1 MSDVSGEDDHLEQA
15 EHRPGQTRHRAE
27 PSGGTAPRHHRAV
40 PLRRHRREAR
50 LNLLSRLAWRDMT
63 QHRYRSMV
71 IVMLIALPVIFV
83 TAMGTALEAQ
93 YLTPNDQIRDILGDA
108 DFIVERIDNWD
119 GHCRQ
124 DGLSRRSCGDSAVD
138 STPAELETEQSKALE
153 KLTLADH
160 ELHRMRT
167 ARQPLRWGQTWVNVR
182 VYGIDLTTM
191 LNRRLVIP
199 NTPMPA
205 AGEMW
210 ASANTAKQ
218 FDWQVGT
225 TVSMNGRQYLLT
237 GLVRSSKTWEPE
249 VWVRPES
256 SLVVSDTFPTY
267 FVRGPQLTAAQVDH
281 LNDMGLAV
289 VSRTALSGDYSIGVR
304 TQLLAQIL
312 TGGALVA
319 LISATVAASAF
330 VICAQRQRQ
339 TLSIL
344 GTTGAVEHQ
353 LVGIVLQQGLV
364 LGLAGSLLGVVLGC
378 GGANFVIWLQDLNS
392 LDYPVPMSFR
402 WRYALCAIVMG
413 MVASMMASWLP
424 ARQVASTN
432 PLRGVRDVLRPP
444 RRLGDRWVILVLSVL
459 AFAVMIVVPRSTAAG
474 HSVTQLADSEV
485 LLPVLL
491 SVMLLYPAVLMTI
504 PWVLHW
510 SVGKFPRR
518 RVYATLAL
526 RDMDRHR
533 ERASACVAASMAV
546 MTLFSSVLCI
556 GGFVD
561 QVDVDHYTPKLP
573 GNVAVLESTLVPG
586 RPVPEAVRTQQVA
599 VVQATVGPVDHVA
612 EELIRQPGC
621 RRRSGC
627 DILTAQV
634 SSAGARPAS
643 EESHTGLREVTGSQ
657 IPIVV
662 DDDGSLYTVITGH
675 EPDAAVLDALHRG
688 PVVLNHDQLEDGK
701 LTVGMFSEAATQL
714 SQVQQVD
721 AFRAPFHTEATQV
734 PVLIGRDAAARLLGV
749 VDQDVLT
756 SEGDMWARVPQ
767 GISAHDR
774 RTINRSL
781 MAASGPTSTL
791 VMDSGP
797 SRMGRTIV
805 NRGTG
810 IAIVML
816 MAIGMLTTV
825 LTLADSRPQRETL
838 SSIGASRESMRRM
851 TAIQTLISTLVG
863 HVSGAVVGAVPPLI
877 ALSLLRRHATL
888 TWVPWGQLA
897 GLVFGVPIVL
907 GGMVHLTVRSV
918 PEWRRRVM

>member
-402 WRYALCAIVMG
+402 WRYTLCAIVMG

>member
-1 MSDVSGEDDHLEQA
+1 
-15 EHRPGQTRHRAE
+15 
-27 PSGGTAPRHHRAV
+27 
-40 PLRRHRREAR
+40 
-50 LNLLSRLAWRDMT
+50 MT

-402 WRYALCAIVMG
+402 WRYALCTIVMG

-634 SSAGARPAS
+634 SSAGALPAS
-643 EESHTGLREVTGSQ
+643 EESHTGLLEVTGSQ

-662 DDDGSLYTVITGH
+662 DDDGSLYTIITGH

-721 AFRAPFHTEATQV
+721 AFRAPSHTEATQV

-749 VDQDVLT
+749 ADQDVQT
-756 SEGDMWARVPQ
+756 SEGDVWARVPQ
-767 GISAHDR
+767 GVSAHDR

-825 LTLADSRPQRETL
+825 LTLADSRSQRETL

-851 TAIQTLISTLVG
+851 TAIQTLISTFVG
-863 HVSGAVVGAVPPLI
+863 HVAGALVGAVPPII
-877 ALSLLRRHATL
+877 ALSLLGQHATL

-897 GLVFGVPIVL
+897 GLVFGVPIAL
-907 GGMVHLTVRSV
+907 GGMVYLTVRSV

>member
-15 EHRPGQTRHRAE
+15 EHRPGQTGHRAE
-27 PSGGTAPRHHRAV
+27 PSGGAAPRHHRAV
-40 PLRRHRREAR
+40 LFRHGHRREAR

-138 STPAELETEQSKALE
+138 STPGELETEQSKALE
-153 KLTLADH
+153 KLTLDNH

-167 ARQPLRWGQTWVNVR
+167 ARQPLRWGKTWVNVQ
-182 VYGIDLTTM
+182 VYGIDLTSM

-199 NTPMPA
+199 NAPMPA

-210 ASANTAKQ
+210 ASATTAKQ
-218 FDWQVGT
+218 FNWQVGT
-225 TVSMNGRQYLLT
+225 TVSMDGRQYLLT

-256 SLVVSDTFPTY
+256 SLVVSDTFPSY
-267 FVRGPQLTAAQVDH
+267 FVSGPQLTAAQVDH

-289 VSRTALSGDYSIGVR
+289 VSRAALSGDYSLEVR

-344 GTTGAVEHQ
+344 GTTGAVERQ

-364 LGLAGSLLGVVLGC
+364 LGSTGSILGAVLGC
-378 GGANFVIWLQDLNS
+378 GGANFVIWLQNLNS

-413 MVASMMASWLP
+413 MASSLMASWLP

-432 PLRGVRDVLRPP
+432 PLLGVRDVLRPP
-444 RRLGDRWVILVLSVL
+444 RRLGGRWIILILSLL
-459 AFAVMIVVPRSTAAG
+459 AFAVMIVVPHTTAAG

-491 SVMLLYPAVLMTI
+491 SVMLLYPAILMTI

-510 SVGKFPRR
+510 SVGKFPKR

-526 RDMDRHR
+526 RDMDRNR

-546 MTLFSSVLCI
+546 MTLVSSVLTI

-561 QVDVDHYTPKLP
+561 RLNVDHYTPRLP
-573 GNVAVLESTLVPG
+573 RNVAVLESTVAPG
-586 RPVPEAVRTQQVA
+586 RPVPEVVRTQQIA
-599 VVQATVGPVDHVA
+599 VVQATVGPVDHVT
-612 EELIRQPGC
+612 EELIKQPGC

-634 SSAGARPAS
+634 PNAGARPAS
-643 EESHTGLREVTGSQ
+643 EGPHTGLREVTGSQ
-657 IPIVV
+657 LPVV
-662 DDDGSLYTVITGH
+662 IDDGSLYKVITGH

-701 LTVGMFSEAATQL
+701 LTIGMFSEAATQL
-714 SQVQQVD
+714 SQVRQVD

-749 VDQDVLT
+749 ADQDVQT
-756 SEGDMWARVPQ
+756 SGGDIWARTPH

-774 RTINRSL
+774 RAISRSL
-781 MAASGPTSTL
+781 TAASGPTSTL
-791 VMDSGP
+791 VLDSGP

-825 LTLADSRPQRETL
+825 LTLADSRSQRETL

-851 TAIQTLISTLVG
+851 TAIQTLISTFVG
-863 HVSGAVVGAVPPLI
+863 HVAGALVGAVPPII
-877 ALSLLRRHATL
+877 ALSLLGQHTTL

-907 GGMVHLTVRSV
+907 GGMVYLTVRSV

>member
-1 MSDVSGEDDHLEQA
+1 
-15 EHRPGQTRHRAE
+15 
-27 PSGGTAPRHHRAV
+27 
-40 PLRRHRREAR
+40 
-50 LNLLSRLAWRDMT
+50 MT

-182 VYGIDLTTM
+182 VYGIDLTSM

-344 GTTGAVEHQ
+344 GTTGAVERQ

-364 LGLAGSLLGVVLGC
+364 LGLTGSILGAVLGC

-413 MVASMMASWLP
+413 MVASLMASWLP

-459 AFAVMIVVPRSTAAG
+459 AFAVMIVVPRSTSAG
-474 HSVTQLADSEV
+474 HSATQLADSEV

-573 GNVAVLESTLVPG
+573 SNVAVLESTLAPG

-634 SSAGARPAS
+634 SSAGALPAS
-643 EESHTGLREVTGSQ
+643 EESHTGLLEVTGSQ

-662 DDDGSLYTVITGH
+662 DDDGSLYTIITGH

-721 AFRAPFHTEATQV
+721 AFRAPSHTEATQV

-749 VDQDVLT
+749 ADQDVQT

-767 GISAHDR
+767 GVSAHDR

-825 LTLADSRPQRETL
+825 LTLTDSRPQRETL

>member
-1 MSDVSGEDDHLEQA
+1 MSDAPGEDDHLEQA

-138 STPAELETEQSKALE
+138 STPGELETEQSKALE
-153 KLTLADH
+153 KLTLDNH

-167 ARQPLRWGQTWVNVR
+167 ARQPLRWGKTWVNVR
-182 VYGIDLTTM
+182 VYGIDLTSM

-344 GTTGAVEHQ
+344 GTTGAVERQ

-364 LGLAGSLLGVVLGC
+364 LGLTGSILGAVLGC

-413 MVASMMASWLP
+413 MVASLMASWLP

-459 AFAVMIVVPRSTAAG
+459 AFAVMIVVPRSTSAG
-474 HSVTQLADSEV
+474 HSATQLADSEV

-573 GNVAVLESTLVPG
+573 GNVAVLESTLAPG

-634 SSAGARPAS
+634 SSAGALPAS
-643 EESHTGLREVTGSQ
+643 EESHTGLLEVTGSQ

-863 HVSGAVVGAVPPLI
+863 HVSGALVGAVPPLI

>member
-1 MSDVSGEDDHLEQA
+1 MSDAPGEDDHL
-15 EHRPGQTRHRAE
+15 GQTRHRAE
-27 PSGGTAPRHHRAV
+27 PSDGAAPRHHRAV
-40 PLRRHRREAR
+40 PFRHRHRREAR

-138 STPAELETEQSKALE
+138 STPGELETEQSKALE
-153 KLTLADH
+153 KLTLDNH

-199 NTPMPA
+199 NPPMPA

-210 ASANTAKQ
+210 ASATTAKQ

-413 MVASMMASWLP
+413 MVASLMASWLP

-459 AFAVMIVVPRSTAAG
+459 AFAVMIVVPRSTSAG
-474 HSVTQLADSEV
+474 HSATQLADSEV

-561 QVDVDHYTPKLP
+561 QVDVDHYAPKLP
-573 GNVAVLESTLVPG
+573 SNVAVLESTLAPG

-634 SSAGARPAS
+634 SSAGALPAS
-643 EESHTGLREVTGSQ
+643 EESHTGLLEVTGSQ

-662 DDDGSLYTVITGH
+662 DDDGSLYTIITGH

-721 AFRAPFHTEATQV
+721 AFRAPSHTEATQV

-749 VDQDVLT
+749 ADQDVQT

-767 GISAHDR
+767 GVSAHDR

-825 LTLADSRPQRETL
+825 LTLTDSRPQRETL

>member
-561 QVDVDHYTPKLP
+561 QVAVDHYTPKLP

>member
-1 MSDVSGEDDHLEQA
+1 
-15 EHRPGQTRHRAE
+15 
-27 PSGGTAPRHHRAV
+27 V

-392 LDYPVPMSFR
+392 LDYPVPMSFH

>member
-1 MSDVSGEDDHLEQA
+1 
-15 EHRPGQTRHRAE
+15 
-27 PSGGTAPRHHRAV
+27 
-40 PLRRHRREAR
+40 
-50 LNLLSRLAWRDMT
+50 MT

-138 STPAELETEQSKALE
+138 STPGELETEQSKALE

-167 ARQPLRWGQTWVNVR
+167 ARQPLRWGKTWVNVQ
-182 VYGIDLTTM
+182 VYGIDLTSM

-225 TVSMNGRQYLLT
+225 TVSMDGRQYLLT

-344 GTTGAVEHQ
+344 GTTGAVERQ

-364 LGLAGSLLGVVLGC
+364 LGLTGSILGAVLGC

-413 MVASMMASWLP
+413 MVASLMASWLP

-459 AFAVMIVVPRSTAAG
+459 AFAVMIVVPRSTSAG

-573 GNVAVLESTLVPG
+573 SNVAVLESTLAPG

-634 SSAGARPAS
+634 SSAGALPAS
-643 EESHTGLREVTGSQ
+643 EESHTGLLEVTGSQ

-662 DDDGSLYTVITGH
+662 DDDGSLYTIITGH

-721 AFRAPFHTEATQV
+721 AFRAPSHTEATQV

-749 VDQDVLT
+749 ADQDVQT

-767 GISAHDR
+767 GVSAHDR

-825 LTLADSRPQRETL
+825 LTLTDSRPQRETL

>member
-1 MSDVSGEDDHLEQA
+1 MSDAPGEDDHL
-15 EHRPGQTRHRAE
+15 GQTRHRAE
-27 PSGGTAPRHHRAV
+27 PSDGAAPRHHRAV
-40 PLRRHRREAR
+40 PFRHGHRREAR

-182 VYGIDLTTM
+182 VYGIDLTSM

-344 GTTGAVEHQ
+344 GTTGAVERQ

-364 LGLAGSLLGVVLGC
+364 LGLTGSILGAVLGC

-413 MVASMMASWLP
+413 MVASLMASWLP

-459 AFAVMIVVPRSTAAG
+459 AFAVMIVVPRSTSAG
-474 HSVTQLADSEV
+474 HSATQLADSEV

-573 GNVAVLESTLVPG
+573 SNVAVLESTLAPG

-634 SSAGARPAS
+634 SSAGALPAS
-643 EESHTGLREVTGSQ
+643 EESHTGLLEVTGSQ

-662 DDDGSLYTVITGH
+662 DDDGSLYTIITGH

-721 AFRAPFHTEATQV
+721 AFRAPSHTEATQV

-749 VDQDVLT
+749 ADQDVQT

-767 GISAHDR
+767 GVSAHDR

-825 LTLADSRPQRETL
+825 LTLTDSRPQRETL

-897 GLVFGVPIVL
+897 GLVFGLSLI
-907 GGMVHLTVRSV
+907 HI
-918 PEWRRRVM
+918 

>member
-1 MSDVSGEDDHLEQA
+1 MSDAPGEDDHL
-15 EHRPGQTRHRAE
+15 GQTRHRAE

-93 YLTPNDQIRDILGDA
+93 YLTPNNQIRDILGDA

-138 STPAELETEQSKALE
+138 STPGELETEQSKALE
-153 KLTLADH
+153 KLTLDNH

-167 ARQPLRWGQTWVNVR
+167 ARQPLRWGKTWVNVQ
-182 VYGIDLTTM
+182 VYGIDLTSM

-344 GTTGAVEHQ
+344 GTTGAVERQ

-364 LGLAGSLLGVVLGC
+364 LGLTGSILGAVLGC

-413 MVASMMASWLP
+413 MVASLMASWLP

-459 AFAVMIVVPRSTAAG
+459 AFAVMIVVPRSTSAG
-474 HSVTQLADSEV
+474 HSATQLADSEV

-573 GNVAVLESTLVPG
+573 SNVAVLESTLAPG

-634 SSAGARPAS
+634 SSAGALPAS
-643 EESHTGLREVTGSQ
+643 EESHTGLLEVTGSQ

-662 DDDGSLYTVITGH
+662 DDDGSLYTIITGH

-721 AFRAPFHTEATQV
+721 AFRAPSHTEATQV

-749 VDQDVLT
+749 ADQDVQT
-756 SEGDMWARVPQ
+756 SEGDVWARVPQ
-767 GISAHDR
+767 GVSAHDR

-825 LTLADSRPQRETL
+825 LTLTDSRPQRETL

>member
-1 MSDVSGEDDHLEQA
+1 MSDAPGEDDHL
-15 EHRPGQTRHRAE
+15 GQTRHRAE
-27 PSGGTAPRHHRAV
+27 PSDGAAPRHHRAV
-40 PLRRHRREAR
+40 PFRHGHRREAR

-182 VYGIDLTTM
+182 VYGIDLTSM

-344 GTTGAVEHQ
+344 GTTGAVERQ

-364 LGLAGSLLGVVLGC
+364 LGLTGSILGAVLGC

-413 MVASMMASWLP
+413 MVASLMASWLP

-459 AFAVMIVVPRSTAAG
+459 AFAVMIVVPRSTSAG
-474 HSVTQLADSEV
+474 HSATQLADSEV

-573 GNVAVLESTLVPG
+573 SNVAVLESTLAPG

-634 SSAGARPAS
+634 SSAGALPAS
-643 EESHTGLREVTGSQ
+643 EESHTGLLEVTGSQ

-662 DDDGSLYTVITGH
+662 DDDGSLYTIITGH

-721 AFRAPFHTEATQV
+721 AFRAPSHTEATQV

-749 VDQDVLT
+749 ADQDVQT

-767 GISAHDR
+767 GVSAHDR

-825 LTLADSRPQRETL
+825 LTLTDSRPQRETL

>member
-1 MSDVSGEDDHLEQA
+1 MSDAPGEDDHL
-15 EHRPGQTRHRAE
+15 GQTRHRAE
-27 PSGGTAPRHHRAV
+27 PSDGAAPRHHRAV
-40 PLRRHRREAR
+40 LFRHGHRREAR

-138 STPAELETEQSKALE
+138 STPGELETEQSKALE
-153 KLTLADH
+153 KLTLDNH

-167 ARQPLRWGQTWVNVR
+167 ARQPLRWGKTWVNVQ
-182 VYGIDLTTM
+182 VYGIDLTSM

-199 NTPMPA
+199 NAPMPA

-225 TVSMNGRQYLLT
+225 TVSMDGRQYLLT

-256 SLVVSDTFPTY
+256 SLVVSDTFPSY

-289 VSRTALSGDYSIGVR
+289 VSRAALSGDYSLEVR

-364 LGLAGSLLGVVLGC
+364 LGLTGSILGAVLGC

-413 MVASMMASWLP
+413 MVASLMASWLP

-459 AFAVMIVVPRSTAAG
+459 AFAVMIVVPRSTSAG

-491 SVMLLYPAVLMTI
+491 SVMLLYPAILMTI

-573 GNVAVLESTLVPG
+573 SNVAVLESTLAPG

-634 SSAGARPAS
+634 SSAGALPAS
-643 EESHTGLREVTGSQ
+643 EESHTGLLEVTGSQ

-662 DDDGSLYTVITGH
+662 DDDGSLYTIITGH

-721 AFRAPFHTEATQV
+721 AFRAPSHTEATQV

-749 VDQDVLT
+749 ADQDVQT

-767 GISAHDR
+767 GVSAHDR

-825 LTLADSRPQRETL
+825 LTLTDSRPQRETL

-851 TAIQTLISTLVG
+851 TAIQTLISTFVG
-863 HVSGAVVGAVPPLI
+863 HVAGALVGAVPPII
-877 ALSLLRRHATL
+877 ALSLLGQHATL

-897 GLVFGVPIVL
+897 GLVFGVPIAL
-907 GGMVHLTVRSV
+907 GGMVYLTVRSV

>member
-1 MSDVSGEDDHLEQA
+1 MSDAPGEDDHL
-15 EHRPGQTRHRAE
+15 GQTRHRAE
-27 PSGGTAPRHHRAV
+27 PSDGAAPRHHRAV
-40 PLRRHRREAR
+40 PFRHGHRREAR

-138 STPAELETEQSKALE
+138 STPGELETEQSKALE

-167 ARQPLRWGQTWVNVR
+167 ARQPLRWGKTWVNVQ
-182 VYGIDLTTM
+182 VYGIDLTSM

-225 TVSMNGRQYLLT
+225 TVSMDGRQYLLT

-344 GTTGAVEHQ
+344 GTTGAVERQ

-364 LGLAGSLLGVVLGC
+364 LGLTGSILGAVLGC

-413 MVASMMASWLP
+413 MVASLMASWLP

-459 AFAVMIVVPRSTAAG
+459 AFAVMIVVPRSTSAG

-573 GNVAVLESTLVPG
+573 SNVAVLESTLAPG

-634 SSAGARPAS
+634 SSAGALPAS
-643 EESHTGLREVTGSQ
+643 EESHTGLLEVTGSQ

-662 DDDGSLYTVITGH
+662 DDDGSLYTIITGH

-721 AFRAPFHTEATQV
+721 AFRAPSHTEATQV

-749 VDQDVLT
+749 ADQDVQT

-767 GISAHDR
+767 GVSAHDR

-825 LTLADSRPQRETL
+825 LTLTDSRPQRETL

>member
-1 MSDVSGEDDHLEQA
+1 MSDAPGEDDHL
-15 EHRPGQTRHRAE
+15 GQTRHRAE
-27 PSGGTAPRHHRAV
+27 PSDGAAPRHHRAV
-40 PLRRHRREAR
+40 PFRHGHRREAR

-138 STPAELETEQSKALE
+138 STPGELETEQSKALE
-153 KLTLADH
+153 KLTLDNH

-167 ARQPLRWGQTWVNVR
+167 ARQPLRWGKTWVNVQ
-182 VYGIDLTTM
+182 VYGIDLTSM

-344 GTTGAVEHQ
+344 GTTGAVERQ

-364 LGLAGSLLGVVLGC
+364 LGLTGSILGAVLGC

-413 MVASMMASWLP
+413 MVASLMASWLP

-459 AFAVMIVVPRSTAAG
+459 AFAVMIVVPRSTSAG
-474 HSVTQLADSEV
+474 HSATQLADSEV

-573 GNVAVLESTLVPG
+573 SNVAVLESTLAPG

-634 SSAGARPAS
+634 SSAGALPAS
-643 EESHTGLREVTGSQ
+643 EESHTGLLEVTGSQ

-662 DDDGSLYTVITGH
+662 DDDGSLYTIITGH

-721 AFRAPFHTEATQV
+721 AFRAPSHTEATQV

-749 VDQDVLT
+749 ADQDVQT

-767 GISAHDR
+767 GVSAHDR

-791 VMDSGP
+791 VLDSGP

-825 LTLADSRPQRETL
+825 LTLTDSRPQRETL

-877 ALSLLRRHATL
+877 ALSLLRRHATV

-907 GGMVHLTVRSV
+907 GGMVHLMVRSV

>member
-27 PSGGTAPRHHRAV
+27 PSGGTALRHHRAV

>member
-1 MSDVSGEDDHLEQA
+1 MSDAPGEDDHL
-15 EHRPGQTRHRAE
+15 GQTRHRAE
-27 PSGGTAPRHHRAV
+27 PSDGAAPRHHRAV
-40 PLRRHRREAR
+40 LFRHGHRREAR

-138 STPAELETEQSKALE
+138 STPGELETEQSKALE

-167 ARQPLRWGQTWVNVR
+167 ARQPLRWGKTWVNVQ
-182 VYGIDLTTM
+182 VYGIDLTSM

-225 TVSMNGRQYLLT
+225 TVSMDGRQYLLT

-344 GTTGAVEHQ
+344 GTTGAVERQ

-364 LGLAGSLLGVVLGC
+364 LGLTGSILGAVLGC

-413 MVASMMASWLP
+413 MVASLMASWLP

-459 AFAVMIVVPRSTAAG
+459 AFAVMIVVPRSTSAG

-573 GNVAVLESTLVPG
+573 SNVAVLESTLAPG

-634 SSAGARPAS
+634 SSAGALPAS
-643 EESHTGLREVTGSQ
+643 EESHTGLLEVTGSQ

-662 DDDGSLYTVITGH
+662 DDDGSLYTIITGH

-721 AFRAPFHTEATQV
+721 AFRAPSHTEATQV

-749 VDQDVLT
+749 ADQDVQT

-767 GISAHDR
+767 GVSAHDR

-825 LTLADSRPQRETL
+825 LTLTDSRPQRETL

>member
-1 MSDVSGEDDHLEQA
+1 MSDAPGEDDHL
-15 EHRPGQTRHRAE
+15 GQTRHRAE
-27 PSGGTAPRHHRAV
+27 PSDGAAPRHHRAV
-40 PLRRHRREAR
+40 LFRHGHRREAR

-138 STPAELETEQSKALE
+138 STPGELETEQSKALE
-153 KLTLADH
+153 KLTLDNH

-167 ARQPLRWGQTWVNVR
+167 ARQPLRWGKTWVNVR
-182 VYGIDLTTM
+182 VYGIDLTSM

-344 GTTGAVEHQ
+344 GTTGAVERQ

-364 LGLAGSLLGVVLGC
+364 LGLTGSILGAVLGC

-413 MVASMMASWLP
+413 MVASLMASWLP

-459 AFAVMIVVPRSTAAG
+459 AFAVMIVVPRSTSAG
-474 HSVTQLADSEV
+474 HSATQLADSEV

-573 GNVAVLESTLVPG
+573 SNVAVLESTLAPG

-634 SSAGARPAS
+634 SSAGALPAS
-643 EESHTGLREVTGSQ
+643 EESHTGLLEVTGSQ

-662 DDDGSLYTVITGH
+662 DDDGSLYTIITGH

-721 AFRAPFHTEATQV
+721 AFRAPSHTEATQV

-749 VDQDVLT
+749 ADQDVQT

-767 GISAHDR
+767 GVSAHDR

-791 VMDSGP
+791 VLDSGP

-825 LTLADSRPQRETL
+825 LTLTDSRPQRETL

-877 ALSLLRRHATL
+877 ALSLLRRHATV

-907 GGMVHLTVRSV
+907 GGMVHLMVRSV

>member
-1 MSDVSGEDDHLEQA
+1 MSDAPGEDDHL
-15 EHRPGQTRHRAE
+15 GQTRHRAE
-27 PSGGTAPRHHRAV
+27 PSDGAAPRHHRAV
-40 PLRRHRREAR
+40 PFRHGHRREAR

-182 VYGIDLTTM
+182 VYGIDLTSM

-218 FDWQVGT
+218 LDWQVGT

-256 SLVVSDTFPTY
+256 SLVVSGTFPTY

-344 GTTGAVEHQ
+344 GTTGAVERQ

-364 LGLAGSLLGVVLGC
+364 LGLTGSILGAVLGC

-413 MVASMMASWLP
+413 MVASLMASWLP

-459 AFAVMIVVPRSTAAG
+459 AFAVMIVVPRSTSAG
-474 HSVTQLADSEV
+474 HSATQLADSEV

-573 GNVAVLESTLVPG
+573 SNVAVLESTLAPG

-634 SSAGARPAS
+634 SSAGALPAS
-643 EESHTGLREVTGSQ
+643 EESHTGLLEVTGSQ

-662 DDDGSLYTVITGH
+662 DDDGSLYTIITGH

-721 AFRAPFHTEATQV
+721 AFRAPSHTEATQV

-749 VDQDVLT
+749 ADQDVQT

-767 GISAHDR
+767 GVSAHDR

-825 LTLADSRPQRETL
+825 LTLTDSRPQRETL

>member
-1 MSDVSGEDDHLEQA
+1 
-15 EHRPGQTRHRAE
+15 
-27 PSGGTAPRHHRAV
+27 
-40 PLRRHRREAR
+40 
-50 LNLLSRLAWRDMT
+50 MT

-138 STPAELETEQSKALE
+138 STPGELETEQSKALE

-167 ARQPLRWGQTWVNVR
+167 ARQPLRWGKTWVNVQ
-182 VYGIDLTTM
+182 VYGIDLTSM

-225 TVSMNGRQYLLT
+225 TVSMDGRQYLLT

-344 GTTGAVEHQ
+344 GTTGAVERQ

-364 LGLAGSLLGVVLGC
+364 LGLTGSILGAVLGC

-413 MVASMMASWLP
+413 MVASLMASWLP

-459 AFAVMIVVPRSTAAG
+459 AFAVMIVVPRSTSAG
-474 HSVTQLADSEV
+474 HSATQLADSEV

-573 GNVAVLESTLVPG
+573 SNVAVLESTLAPG

-634 SSAGARPAS
+634 SSAGALPAS
-643 EESHTGLREVTGSQ
+643 EESHTGLLEVTGSQ

-662 DDDGSLYTVITGH
+662 DDDGSLYTIITGH

-721 AFRAPFHTEATQV
+721 AFRAPSHTEATQV

-749 VDQDVLT
+749 ADQDVQT

-767 GISAHDR
+767 GVSAHDR

-791 VMDSGP
+791 VLDSGP

-825 LTLADSRPQRETL
+825 LTLTDSRPQRETL

-877 ALSLLRRHATL
+877 ALSLLRRHATV

-907 GGMVHLTVRSV
+907 GGMVHLMVRSV

>member
-1 MSDVSGEDDHLEQA
+1 MSDAPGEDDHL
-15 EHRPGQTRHRAE
+15 GQTRHRAE
-27 PSGGTAPRHHRAV
+27 PSDGAAPRHHRAV
-40 PLRRHRREAR
+40 PFRHGHRREAR

-71 IVMLIALPVIFV
+71 IVMLIALPLIFV

-182 VYGIDLTTM
+182 VYGIDLTSM

-344 GTTGAVEHQ
+344 GTTGAVERQ

-364 LGLAGSLLGVVLGC
+364 LGLTGSILGAVLGC

-413 MVASMMASWLP
+413 MVASLMASWLP

-459 AFAVMIVVPRSTAAG
+459 AFAVMIVVPRSTSAG
-474 HSVTQLADSEV
+474 HSATQLADSEV

-573 GNVAVLESTLVPG
+573 SNVAVLESTLAPG

-634 SSAGARPAS
+634 SSAGALPAS
-643 EESHTGLREVTGSQ
+643 EESHTGLLEVTGSQ

-662 DDDGSLYTVITGH
+662 DDDGSLYTIITGH

-721 AFRAPFHTEATQV
+721 AFRAPSHTEATQV

-749 VDQDVLT
+749 ADQDVQT

-767 GISAHDR
+767 GVSAHDR

-825 LTLADSRPQRETL
+825 LTLTDSRPQRETL

>member
-225 TVSMNGRQYLLT
+225 TVSMNGRQYLLI

-402 WRYALCAIVMG
+402 WRYALCTIVMG

-825 LTLADSRPQRETL
+825 LTLTDSRPQRETL

-877 ALSLLRRHATL
+877 ALSLLRRHATV

-907 GGMVHLTVRSV
+907 GGMVHLMVRSV